1 MTSEEPT
8 WIKSTRSGA
17 NGQCVEVAF
26 LPGGRVSVRDSKRGG
41 AGPELTFLPGEW
53 DAFIGGVVDGEF
65 ERPTSA
71 RAR

>member
-26 LPGGRVSVRDSKRGG
+26 LADGRVSVRDSKQHG

-53 DAFIGGVVDGEF
+53 DAFIEGVTDGEF
-65 ERPTSA
+65 HRPT
-71 RAR
+71 RAQAS